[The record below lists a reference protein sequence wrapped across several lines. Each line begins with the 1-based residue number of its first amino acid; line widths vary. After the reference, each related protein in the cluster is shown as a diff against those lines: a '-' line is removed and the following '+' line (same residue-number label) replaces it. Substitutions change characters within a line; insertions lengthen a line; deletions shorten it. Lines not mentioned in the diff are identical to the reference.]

1 MTHLLETPSDIEPT
15 ARLAPEIRLTM
26 PHAWHQRLLERFLER
41 PAESMALARLGLSR
55 GTEGT
60 SEWLVRELLPDRAAL
75 AGAPSWQ
82 RFAAFT
88 RHDGSGPTPWV
99 ESNLPALP
107 ASVVIEVF
115 HGVGPFRGRAWG
127 FARGEG
133 GRIVPMSELVLPGPE
148 MRSIP
153 LLASDAMLPPVND
166 ERLSRTSGGL
176 GVEGPLALARM
187 RDRPMALFGGS
198 RNGLF
203 LAEWALRLGIP
214 LLLCDAK
221 PLKRSHLG
229 EISLLLGEEDV
240 GRPKVEAF
248 ARRAGEW
255 SIATAPVEPIVARA
269 DSPAGA
275 NAAKRA
281 SLLMDACDTDAGRL
295 AVAMLATVYHKPQL
309 SVASGISFDAQ
320 GHRTMGADVR
330 LALPGDRCLL
340 ELGGLTDYPRAL
352 RELAAGPPP
361 ARDEEW
367 QTERA
372 GSLRSLN
379 QAATG
384 VALRLIEDLFT
395 GRVRQSRWVRIEW
408 SHDGRITTREPEPGP
423 RQPDCPLCRKAGE
436 GDEAL
441 GLE

>member
-1 MTHLLETPSDIEPT
+1 MTHYHNTPSAENL
-15 ARLAPEIRLTM
+15 AERLIPRISLTM
-26 PHAWHQRLLERFLER
+26 PHAWHQRLLERFIEH
-41 PAESMALARLGLSR
+41 PESMALARLGLSR
-55 GTEGT
+55 GRDGA
-60 SEWLVRELLPDRAAL
+60 SEWLVRELLPDRSVL

-88 RHDGSGPTPWV
+88 RSDGSGLTPYV
-99 ESNLPALP
+99 ESNLPVLP
-107 ASVVIEVF
+107 PSVVIEIF
-115 HGVGPFRGRAWG
+115 HGTGSFRGKAWG

-133 GRIVPMSELVLPGPE
+133 GRVVPMWEFNLPGPE
-148 MRSIP
+148 MRRIP
-153 LLASDAMLPPVND
+153 LLASGAMLAPVND

-176 GVEGPLALARM
+176 GVEGPLTLARM
-187 RDRPMALFGGS
+187 RDLPMTLFGAS

-203 LAEWALRLGIP
+203 FAEWAIRLGIP

-248 ARRAGEW
+248 SRRAGEW
-255 SIATAPVEPIVARA
+255 SIANAAIEPIVARA

-281 SLLMDACDTDAGRL
+281 SVLMDACDTDAGRL
-295 AVAMLATVYHKPQL
+295 AVAMLATVFHKPQL

-340 ELGGLTDYPRAL
+340 ELGGLVDYPRAL

-361 ARDEEW
+361 TRDEDW

-395 GRVRQSRWVRIEW
+395 GRVRNSRWVRIEW
-408 SHDGRITTREPEPGP
+408 TDDGRITTREPEPGP
-423 RQPDCPLCRKAGE
+423 RQPDCSLCRKAGE
-436 GDEAL
+436 GDAAL